1 MATMSSTLSPP
12 SSRRC
17 SNGILT
23 FFNPT
28 EANLQRLDTFCS
40 EETNYAVYGEAVCQH
55 TKLPLIHVVFKLKQR
70 CSISTV
76 QKILGDGKQCGFR
89 SFLEMGVLGDPES
102 SKFAPKYAKKG
113 DQTEIEWETHGDNGP
128 NFGLNYKG
136 KEFHE
141 WFSKG
146 ARHDLVKRK
155 EEVAGEGT
163 AAAVAAA
170 EAEEAVA
177 NESMEVE
184 GVEAGDGGEVPVGE
198 VRGGGGDDV
207 AAVVP
212 SPVAD
217 FISDA
222 VPVAVAADVVDD
234 VVDEVEADDVVDEAY
249 EVHEAPPPPL
259 LPPLLPPSPPSP
271 LPALPP
277 PPSPP
282 PPACWAPVCSIC
294 LSVSSESGDVWLEP
308 AVSFGCSCV
317 ALFHLECL
325 QEWYKVTTGI
335 RRRGEIGRLAQ
346 SFRGVVA
353 CPCCRASLSV
363 PGM

>member
-55 TKLPLIHVVFKLKQR
+55 TKLPLIHVVFKLKKQ

-89 SFLEMGVLGDPES
+89 SFSEMGVLEDPES

-259 LPPLLPPSPPSP
+259 LPPLSPPSPPSP

-282 PPACWAPVCSIC
+282 PPACWAVCNIC
-294 LSVSSESGDVWLEP
+294 HDVSTESGDMLLEP

-325 QEWYKVTTGI
+325 EDWYAS
-335 RRRGEIGRLAQ
+335 R
-346 SFRGVVA
+346 S
-353 CPCCRASLSV
+353 RA
-363 PGM
+363 PIYRP

>member
-1 MATMSSTLSPP
+1 L
-12 SSRRC
+12 
-17 SNGILT
+17 
-23 FFNPT
+23 
-28 EANLQRLDTFCS
+28 
-40 EETNYAVYGEAVCQH
+40 
-55 TKLPLIHVVFKLKQR
+55 
-70 CSISTV
+70 V
-76 QKILGDGKQCGFR
+76 QNILGDDKQCGFR
-89 SFLEMGVLGDPES
+89 PFSEMGVLGDPKS

-113 DQTEIEWETHGDNGP
+113 DQADDEWETHGDLGP

-136 KEFHE
+136 KEFGE

-146 ARHDLVKRK
+146 ARHDLKRK

-184 GVEAGDGGEVPVGE
+184 GVEAGDGGEVRGVE

-234 VVDEVEADDVVDEAY
+234 VVDEVEADDVVDEAH

-259 LPPLLPPSPPSP
+259 LPPLSPPSPPSP
-271 LPALPP
+271 YRLYRLR
-277 PPSPP
+277 
-282 PPACWAPVCSIC
+282 
-294 LSVSSESGDVWLEP
+294 LR
-308 AVSFGCSCV
+308 
-317 ALFHLECL
+317 HH
-325 QEWYKVTTGI
+325 
-335 RRRGEIGRLAQ
+335 RRRAGRSAT
-346 SFRGVVA
+346 FA
-353 CPCCRASLSV
+353 TT
-363 PGM
+363 

>member
-1 MATMSSTLSPP
+1 L
-12 SSRRC
+12 
-17 SNGILT
+17 I
-23 FFNPT
+23 
-28 EANLQRLDTFCS
+28 RL
-40 EETNYAVYGEAVCQH
+40 
-55 TKLPLIHVVFKLKQR
+55 VFKLKKR
-70 CSISTV
+70 CSITTV
-76 QKILGDGKQCGFR
+76 QNILGDDKQCGFR
-89 SFLEMGVLGDPES
+89 PFSEMGVLGDPES

-113 DQTEIEWETHGDNGP
+113 DQADDEWETHGDLGP
-128 NFGLNYKG
+128 NFGLNYMG
-136 KEFHE
+136 KEFGE

-146 ARHDLVKRK
+146 ARHDLKRK

-184 GVEAGDGGEVPVGE
+184 GVEPGVGGEVRGVE

-212 SPVAD
+212 SPV
-217 FISDA
+217 SDA

-259 LPPLLPPSPPSP
+259 LPPLSPPSPPSP

-282 PPACWAPVCSIC
+282 PPACWAVCNIC
-294 LSVSSESGDVWLEP
+294 HAVSTESGDMLLEP

-325 QEWYKVTTGI
+325 EEWYKVTTGI
-335 RRRGEIGRLAQ
+335 RRRGELGRLAQ

-353 CPCCRASLSV
+353 CPCCRAALTV